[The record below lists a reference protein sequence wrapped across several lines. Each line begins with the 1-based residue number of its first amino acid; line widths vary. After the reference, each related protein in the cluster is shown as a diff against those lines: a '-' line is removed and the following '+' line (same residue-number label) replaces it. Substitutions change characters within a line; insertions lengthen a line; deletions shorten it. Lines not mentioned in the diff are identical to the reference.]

1 MRWCGSL
8 ESDKQGELGMKR
20 LNKQLAKSVFVKY
33 LFLLLF
39 IAFSFTGLK
48 AMAATGVN
56 GNATEGGDCDSNAI
70 IYCGVNQGSLASRYN
85 SLDSKGKAAF
95 SHAGVDPSK
104 FGHTVVGLVTR
115 DNKVIVGNKV
125 VATNVY
131 TYGRQNIG
139 NSVQIPGGAYM
150 RHPSVSFKSPSIT
163 AYVYMEGSEFKWA
176 VISSCGNPVKGTPT
190 TPNNPNGRITKTAS
204 KSVVTRGEQF
214 GYTITFRNVGNVALK
229 NVLIADILPAG
240 IVPAPGQSGF
250 TYNPATRKIT
260 FAAVGTMNP
269 GASVTKT
276 FKVNT
281 SATTPLGALKNVACV
296 TTNYNQT
303 LPICDDAIVVI
314 KVPGVP
320 SLSIQKKVSVNQPVN
335 VGEVFTYT
343 IIVTNT
349 GPKKITN
356 ARITDTLP
364 AGIIAVDNPNSR
376 TVSFVIPELKIG
388 ESKTKSFQAKAT
400 SDAANDTDL
409 VNVACVVSNET
420 PTKKCDDVPVKVI
433 TKTPVFACNSLTV
446 ATVDDDGQLP
456 YNVTFT
462 GNASASDGAVIEA
475 YIWNFGDGQTT
486 ETTANTVNHAYNT
499 AGTYSATLRVKTNKG
514 TTPVNTNCT
523 VRVNV
528 PENPPTPV
536 YTCDALAVTK
546 QGDMTYRFAVDYTAK
561 DGATLKN
568 FVYNFGDGTNST
580 TTNNPVDHTY
590 AQPGTYNTSVTVV
603 VMVNGEEKTV
613 TSDACKKSITIVK
626 TQEPI
631 YTCDSLGVTHLGD
644 LKYRFQVETTAS
656 NGATVS
662 GYVVDFG
669 DDQDQ
674 HSTTSNIFEHT
685 YAAAGTYRVRTTVL
699 FMVNGEQKTVTSE
712 SCAATINTEKPDNC
726 TVPGKEHLP
735 KDSPLCKPDVPP
747 TPVTPQTPPP
757 AATTQTVLP
766 DTGPGEVLG
775 MFASLVAAGTFAFR
789 FVWLRQY

>member
-8 ESDKQGELGMKR
+8 KSDKQGELAMKR

-39 IAFSFTGLK
+39 LVFSVTGLK

-56 GNATEGGDCDSNAI
+56 GNATEGGDCDANAI
-70 IYCGVNQGSLASRYN
+70 IYCGVNQSSLPGRYA
-85 SLDSKGKAAF
+85 SLDAKGKAAF
-95 SHAGVDPSK
+95 AHAGVDPSK
-104 FGHTVVGLVTR
+104 LGHTVVGLVTR
-115 DNKVIVGNKV
+115 DNKVIVGGQV

-131 TYGRQNIG
+131 TYGRQYMSG
-139 NSVQIPGGAYM
+139 STQISGGAYM
-150 RHPSVSFKSPSIT
+150 RHPSVSFRSASIS
-163 AYVYMEGSEFKWA
+163 AYVYMEGKEFKWA
-176 VISSCGNPVKGTPT
+176 VISTCGNPVKGTPT
-190 TPNNPNGRITKTAS
+190 TPNNPHGQITKTAS

-229 NVLIADILPAG
+229 NVLIADILPVG

-281 SATTPLGALKNVACV
+281 SASTPLGALKNVACV
-296 TTNYNQT
+296 TTNYNQN

-320 SLSIQKKVSVNQPVN
+320 SLSIQKKVSVNRPVN

-364 AGIIAVDNPNSR
+364 AGIIAVDHPNDR

-400 SDAANDTDL
+400 SDAVTDSNL

-420 PTKKCDDVPVKVI
+420 PTKKCDDVPVKVVP
-433 TKTPVFACNSLTV
+433 KTPVFACNSLAV

-456 YNVTFT
+456 FNVTFT
-462 GNASASDGAVIEA
+462 GNGTASNGAVIEG
-475 YIWNFGDGQTT
+475 YIWNFGDGQSTQ
-486 ETTANTVNHAYNT
+486 TTANTANHGYNAT
-499 AGTYSATLRVKTNKG
+499 GSYTATLQIKTNKG
-514 TTPVNTNCT
+514 TTPVSANCS
-523 VRVNV
+523 VKVEV
-528 PENPPTPV
+528 PENPPTPI

-546 QGDMTYRFAVDYTAK
+546 QGEMTYRFAVNYTAK

-568 FVYNFGDGTNST
+568 FVYNFGDGNSST

-590 AQPGTYNTSVTVV
+590 TQPGTYNTTVSVV
-603 VMVNGEEKTV
+603 VTVNGEEKTV
-613 TSDACKKSITIVK
+613 TSDACKKSITITQ
-626 TQEPI
+626 TQEPV

-644 LKYRFQVETTAS
+644 LKYRFQVETTVL

-669 DDQDQ
+669 DSQDE
-674 HSTTSNIFEHT
+674 HSTTSNVFEHT
-685 YAAAGTYRVRTTVL
+685 YAQPGTYKVQATVL
-699 FMVNGEQKTVTSE
+699 FMVDGEQKTVTGE
-712 SCAATINTEKPDNC
+712 SCAATVNTEKPDNC

-747 TPVTPQTPPP
+747 TPKTPETP
-757 AATTQTVLP
+757 ATTQTVLP

-775 MFASLVAAGTFAFR
+775 IFASIAVAASVAYR
-789 FVWLRQY
+789 FVWLRQYF